1 LTDQKKNAQ
10 PVDDDCMEFS
20 PKATPGESFN
30 EGEQF
35 QLAQEERDHVGP
47 IENGFKNY
55 IIEDVKI
62 DSLFTVEEVTFEEI
76 PNLQKYDTFTSMV
89 DNSSEWTLEQL
100 NAGTASKNNTTIPKG
115 APVSG
120 PMMRKTPDLTVNTGT
135 KKIGKAN
142 GGALGKPSQES
153 SIENSPAPGAKME
166 KQVPSK
172 GNTSQRS
179 MTTPGLKKSGTQNG
193 KKPAE
198 KKAGKGKKDEDENA
212 LTNSEYDKVP
222 KMTKAERLNRPKD
235 AAERFERA
243 RAKLDQELYEE
254 ELAKDTVIV
263 TADGQEVFVANKMLL
278 EQANIAKAMK
288 DEVQARKVALAEK
301 LAEKRKSK
309 PLAQSDPITAAQA
322 KSKTPN
328 KTPAKTPNKT
338 PAKTLNKTPAKTLNK
353 TPAKTLNKTPAKNP
367 KKLEA
372 SNSS

>member
-89 DNSSEWTLEQL
+89 DNSSAWTLEQL
-100 NAGTASKNNTTIPKG
+100 NAATASKNNTTIPKG

-120 PMMRKTPDLTVNTGT
+120 LMMRKTPDLTVNIGT

-193 KKPAE
+193 KKPAEKKPAE

-322 KSKTPN
+322 KSKTPKKTPAKTPN

-338 PAKTLNKTPAKTLNK
+338 PAKT
-353 TPAKTLNKTPAKNP
+353 P